1 MGLKMDEHII
11 EALGKAKVT
20 INDGKVTKIEEPQIE
35 YCPLFHKH
43 RGIEKLN
50 KETIKENIEFRIKD
64 FGMCTPKRKLYLDD
78 FLSFGISE
86 TISTLIEEKIIDT
99 SIIVCEGAGTVI
111 IKDPRMVQGIGGRI
125 SAFIKTTPIKEIIKE
140 IGENNILNPKTAE
153 INQIEGLKKA
163 IKQGYK
169 KIAVTVALSSDA
181 EAIRTIEKEHS
192 DVEVYIFVVHTSNA
206 SLEDAETFFK
216 HADLITA
223 CASKN
228 VRLIGEKESKLT
240 AGQSV
245 PIYAASENGKYFL
258 QKRID
263 KIGGL
268 KDKPDAK
275 IPDPL
280 I

>member
-1 MGLKMDEHII
+1 MDEHII
-11 EALGKAKVT
+11 EALGKTKIT
-20 INDGKVTKIEEPQIE
+20 INDGKITKIEEPEVE

-50 KETIKENIEFRIKD
+50 KETIRENIEFRIND

-86 TISTLIEEKIIDT
+86 TISTLISEKIIDT

-111 IKDPRMVQGIGGRI
+111 IKDPRMVQGIGGRV
-125 SAFIKTTPIKEIIKE
+125 SALIKTSPIKEIIEE
-140 IGENNILNPKTAE
+140 IGENNILNPKTVE

-163 IKQGYK
+163 ISQGYK
-169 KIAVTVALSSDA
+169 KIAVTVALSADV
-181 EAIRTIEKEHS
+181 EEIRKIEKEYD
-192 DVEVYIFVVHTSNA
+192 DVEVYIFVVHTTKA
-206 SLEDAETFFK
+206 SIEDAKTFFK
-216 HADLITA
+216 HADVITA

-228 VRLIGEKESKLT
+228 IRLIGEKESKLT

-245 PIYAASENGKYFL
+245 PIYAASEKGKYFL

-268 KDKPDAK
+268 KDKPNSK
-275 IPDPL
+275 IPNPL

>member
-20 INDGKVTKIEEPQIE
+20 INDGKVTKIEEPLIE

-43 RGIEKLN
+43 KGIEKLT
-50 KETIKENIEFRIKD
+50 KETIKENIEFRIED
-64 FGMCTPKRKLYLDD
+64 FGMCTPQRILYMKD

-86 TISTLIEEKIIDT
+86 TISTLMEEKIIDAT
-99 SIIVCEGAGTVI
+99 IMVCEGAGTVI
-111 IKDPRMVQGIGGRI
+111 LQDPRMIQGVGGRV
-125 SAFIKTTPIKEIIKE
+125 SALIKTSPIKEIIDE
-140 IGENNILNPKTAE
+140 IGENNILNPKTVE

-163 IKQGYK
+163 INQGYK
-169 KIAVTVALSSDA
+169 KIAVTIALASDA
-181 EAIRTIEKEHS
+181 EEIRELEKEYP
-192 DVEVYIFVVHTSNA
+192 DVEIYIFVVHTSKV
-206 SLEDAETFFK
+206 SMEDAKIYFEN
-216 HADLITA
+216 ADVITG

-228 VRLIGEKESKLT
+228 VRLFGEKESKLT
-240 AGQSV
+240 AGQSI
-245 PIYAASENGKYFL
+245 PIFAITEKGKYFL

-268 KDKPDAK
+268 KDKPNAK